1 MKENQSMVVYA
12 ANYRG
17 NQKNCFYPNKI
28 ELTNEEMAIKAFSR
42 DTVFAE
48 YRDNYRAND
57 KFICSNVM
65 PFDCDND
72 HSDNPE
78 EWITEDH
85 VATFFEGVNYI
96 IHYSRN
102 HMKQKGTRS
111 ARPRFHILFL
121 IDEITSADEYADLK
135 RRVHYI
141 FPYFDDKALDAA
153 RFFFG
158 TENPIVSF
166 SNGDKSLNEFIS
178 AKEFESFV
186 AESELIHE
194 GARNKTMHQIAVKLL
209 KRYGDND
216 TSYATY
222 LLESNRCMPPLEDAE
237 LNTIWDSAKRFY
249 NAKVVTSQDYIPPDV
264 YNAPSTREAPIPFD
278 EYNLP
283 AFPVDA
289 LPAILRDYVKAVAET
304 TQTSPD
310 MAATAALAILA
321 ICAQG
326 KCNIKGKS
334 DWIEPLNIFAV
345 IIAAPAERKSAVMKI
360 MTAPLEEYERKIN
373 CEREAG
379 IIESEM
385 RRSVLEKEKRA
396 LEDKVAKGK
405 AKKEDLT
412 NIAKELAQ
420 FREVKPLKLFADD
433 VTAEKLASVLA
444 ENKSRAAIVSS
455 EGGIFDIL
463 KGLYT
468 PNVNIDTILKG
479 HSGDN
484 IRVDRVGRPSETILH
499 PALTMLLAVQPEV
512 LNGMMT
518 NSTFR
523 GRGLTARFLYS
534 MPKSPVGARSFDSN
548 PIDEKVK
555 VAYENLI
562 TEMLEFDCNGDCFS
576 LSKEAYKVLKELFD
590 RTEKRLGKD
599 LSEIVD
605 WGGKYV
611 GAVLR
616 IAGLLHFVD
625 HHDDFLGFADVSK
638 ETMHSAVAI
647 GEYYL
652 EHAKAAYSLMGADPV
667 NKQCEYLI
675 SAIKRDGLR
684 EFSRRDAMRTCR
696 RFKTAESLSPV
707 LNRLCEYGY
716 IALKPTE
723 AYNGVGRRPSDVY
736 ITNPCLLDGST

>member
-1 MKENQSMVVYA
+1 M
-12 ANYRG
+12 
-17 NQKNCFYPNKI
+17 
-28 ELTNEEMAIKAFSR
+28 
-42 DTVFAE
+42 
-48 YRDNYRAND
+48 
-57 KFICSNVM
+57 
-65 PFDCDND
+65 
-72 HSDNPE
+72 
-78 EWITEDH
+78 
-85 VATFFEGVNYI
+85 
-96 IHYSRN
+96 
-102 HMKQKGTRS
+102 
-111 ARPRFHILFL
+111 
-121 IDEITSADEYADLK
+121 
-135 RRVHYI
+135 
-141 FPYFDDKALDAA
+141 
-153 RFFFG
+153 
-158 TENPIVSF
+158 
-166 SNGDKSLNEFIS
+166 
-178 AKEFESFV
+178 
-186 AESELIHE
+186 
-194 GARNKTMHQIAVKLL
+194 
-209 KRYGDND
+209 
-216 TSYATY
+216 
-222 LLESNRCMPPLEDAE
+222 
-237 LNTIWDSAKRFY
+237 
-249 NAKVVTSQDYIPPDV
+249 
-264 YNAPSTREAPIPFD
+264 
-278 EYNLP
+278 
-283 AFPVDA
+283 
-289 LPAILRDYVKAVAET
+289 
-304 TQTSPD
+304 
-310 MAATAALAILA
+310 
-321 ICAQG
+321 
-326 KCNIKGKS
+326 
-334 DWIEPLNIFAV
+334 
-345 IIAAPAERKSAVMKI
+345 
-360 MTAPLEEYERKIN
+360 
-373 CEREAG
+373 
-379 IIESEM
+379 
-385 RRSVLEKEKRA
+385 
-396 LEDKVAKGK
+396 
-405 AKKEDLT
+405 
-412 NIAKELAQ
+412 
-420 FREVKPLKLFADD
+420 
-433 VTAEKLASVLA
+433 LA

-534 MPKSPVGARSFDSN
+534 MPKSPVGARSFDST

-576 LSKEAYKVLKELFD
+576 LSKEAYKALKELFD

-616 IAGLLHFVD
+616 IVGLLHFVD
-625 HHDDFLGFADVSK
+625 HHDDFLGFADVSE
-638 ETMHSAVAI
+638 ETMCSAVAI

-675 SAIKRDGLR
+675 SAIKREGLR

-716 IALKPTE
+716 IAPKLTE

-736 ITNPCLLDGST
+736 ITNPCLLDG